1 MGLKKMGRP
10 SGWLLAIVAAVWLT
24 PDGAAGQQVLSQA
37 ERTITVAQGAS
48 ALLTRPTTLERV
60 SIADEGIATATVLS
74 PREILINGV
83 GVGTTSLLVW
93 AEGDVVRLYN
103 IEVQAD
109 VQALQRQIDTLYPDH
124 DIVVTTA
131 GNTLIVSGVVRDPVV
146 VRRTMELA
154 NNTGAQ
160 VVNNLQAP
168 APEQILLHVE
178 FAEVDRQVVKRF
190 SSDLLFLNPQNYDNL
205 GSDDLWSIETLSEGI
220 VNFTVLGDDAAF
232 DAFLTALK
240 TTGQFKNLAEPNLIA
255 LEGQE
260 ATFLAGG
267 EFPYPAIQ
275 SGGGGAVA
283 SNAVTV
289 QFREFGIRL
298 RFTPNVTNTG
308 NVRLSVAPEVSTLDF
323 GTGLTFGG
331 FQVPSLITRRVET
344 EVELRPG
351 QHLAIA
357 GLIDNGWQTTVDK
370 IPVLGDIPI
379 IGVFFRSQAARQR
392 QTELLVLITPH
403 IVEPSDVKPALPTGE
418 PETWNWDGQMRE
430 MQSDTVQQR

>member
-1 MGLKKMGRP
+1 MGLKKTGRL

-24 PDGAAGQQVLSQA
+24 PFDAAGQQVLSQA
-37 ERTITVAQGAS
+37 ERTITVARGAS

-60 SIADEGIATATVLS
+60 SIADEAIATATVLS

-146 VRRTMELA
+146 VRRVMELA

-168 APEQILLHVE
+168 APEQVLLHVE

-190 SSDLLFLNPQNYDNL
+190 SSDLLFINPQNYDNL
-205 GSDDLWSIETLSEGI
+205 GSDDLWSLETLSEGI

-240 TTGQFKNLAEPNLIA
+240 TTGQFKALAEPNLIA

-267 EFPYPAIQ
+267 EFPYPAVQ
-275 SGGGGAVA
+275 AGGGGVA
-283 SNAVTV
+283 NNAVTI

-308 NVRLSVAPEVSTLDF
+308 NVRLNVAPEVSTLDF
-323 GTGLTFGG
+323 GTGLTFAG

-357 GLIDNGWQTTVDK
+357 GLLDNGWQTTVNK
-370 IPVLGDIPI
+370 VPILGDIPI
-379 IGVFFRSQAARQR
+379 LGVFFRSTAARQR

-418 PETWNWDGQMRE
+418 PETWGWDGQMQE
-430 MQSDTVQQR
+430 MQADTAQQR